1 MGSTIL
7 LLTGAP
13 GIGKTTLVKRLA
25 AQLAG
30 RSIAGFYTEEMR
42 ANRHRV
48 GFKLIGLAGES
59 GVIAQVDFASPYRVG
74 RYGVD
79 VAAID
84 RLSESNLTLDGQIY
98 LIDEIGKMECLS
110 TVFVR
115 RVEQLLGLGKTIVA
129 TVAKQGSGFIKQVKR
144 WPGAILWEVTCGNR
158 DELVERALAWLGQ
171 WRITP

>member
-1 MGSTIL
+1 MGSTVL

-42 ANRHRV
+42 ANRRV

-84 RLSESNLTLDGQIY
+84 RLSESNLTLDSQIY

-110 TVFVR
+110 SVFVH

-129 TVAKQGSGFIKQVKR
+129 TVAKQGSGFIDQVKR
-144 WPGAILWEVTCGNR
+144 WSGATLWEVTCGNR

-171 WRITP
+171 AGITP